1 MKVFLNKTI
10 PQAGMRLLQG
20 STKVEL
26 IQPTS
31 ENPSK
36 EEWLNYC
43 RQAVIIANVGK
54 NTFDKDFFDQCPNV
68 KAIALF
74 SVGYDHVAIEEA
86 TKRKIAVTNTP
97 NVLSKAT
104 SDVAFLLM
112 QAVARKASY
121 NFNKVRTGK
130 WDADLDP
137 TEDLGQQ
144 LYGKTLGVFGLGRIG
159 YEMAKKCKYAFDM
172 DIIYHNRNRNH
183 QIEKQL
189 GAQYVSF
196 NELVQ
201 LADVLS
207 IHANYS
213 YEQENLFNSAVFEQ
227 MKSNAILINTARGG
241 FINEDDVYEALT
253 SGKIWGAGM
262 DVTNP
267 EPMKTTSALLSLS
280 NVCILPHIGSAT
292 EEARNGMAELMAQNV
307 LAFAENREMPTIV
320 NPEIYL

>member
-10 PQAGMRLLQG
+10 PQAGMRLLQD

-26 IQPTS
+26 IQPKS
-31 ENPSK
+31 ENLSK
-36 EEWLNYC
+36 DEWLDYC
-43 RQAVIIANVGK
+43 RQAAIIANVGK
-54 NTFDKDFFDQCPNV
+54 NNFDKDFFDQCPNV

-74 SVGYDHVAIEEA
+74 SVGYDHVEIEEA
-86 TKRKIAVTNTP
+86 TKRKIAVSNTP
-97 NVLSKAT
+97 DVLSKAT

-121 NFNKVRTGK
+121 NFDKVRTGK
-130 WDADLDP
+130 WNADLNP

-183 QIEKQL
+183 QIEKEL

-201 LADVLS
+201 LADVMS

-213 YEQENLFNSAVFEQ
+213 TEQENLFNRTVFEK
-227 MKSNAILINTARGG
+227 MKSNSILINTARGG
-241 FINEDDVYEALT
+241 FINEEDLYEALST
-253 SGKIWGAGM
+253 GQIWGAGM

-267 EPMKTTSALLSLS
+267 EPMKSTSDLLSLS

-292 EEARNGMAELMAQNV
+292 EEARNGMAELMAQNAV
-307 LAFAENREMPTIV
+307 AFAENKEMPTIV